1 MFLSYNV
8 SLKIDQYVWWKL
20 KINNEIESDKK
31 IKTLIILKVIFYKFS
46 SHDKCLV
53 DQMKSDA

>member
-31 IKTLIILKVIFYKFS
+31 IKTLIILKVIFYK
-46 SHDKCLV
+46 
-53 DQMKSDA
+53 